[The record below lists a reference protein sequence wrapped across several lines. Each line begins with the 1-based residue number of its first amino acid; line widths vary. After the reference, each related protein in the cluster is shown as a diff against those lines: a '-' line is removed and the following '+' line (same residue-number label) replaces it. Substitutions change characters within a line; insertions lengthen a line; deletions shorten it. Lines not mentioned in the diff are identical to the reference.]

1 MPRKAPD
8 KVIEHRISLS
18 NFERSK
24 IMEELERT
32 RTNKLYSAGIG
43 QVGQIFGSGVLLWG
57 IGAYLGYGLFS
68 TGFNKVSDVV
78 NNVSSGLASFLNPEG
93 QGDYSDAE
101 ANRVQA
107 AFNTLDAG
115 IFYHREAD
123 RANVAASNGAI
134 ARLQR
139 GEITYAEFQVEYIEL
154 RKESDRLTQL
164 QFDIGYARDV
174 VTYIRNEFNNDR
186 GGIPSWFDAPLEDL
200 IEACKGYPTEG
211 TPLTYPDTSR
221 YLFANGEIF

>member
-18 NFERSK
+18 NFERTQLIEQIEK
-24 IMEELERT
+24 QRE
-32 RTNKLYSAGIG
+32 NALYTAGVSQIG
-43 QVGQIFGSGVLLWG
+43 AIAGSGVLLWG
-57 IGAYLGYGLFS
+57 LGAYLGYGLFS
-68 TGFNKVSDVV
+68 NAYDRVGDVV
-78 NNVSSGLASFLNPEG
+78 NNVSSGLASFLNPQG

-123 RANVAASNGAI
+123 RANQAAVKGAM

-154 RKESDRLTQL
+154 RKESDKLTQL
-164 QFDIGYARDV
+164 QFDIGYSRNV
-174 VTYIRNEFNNDR
+174 VTYIRNEFNEDR

-211 TPLTYPDTSR
+211 TPLVYPDTSQ
-221 YLFANGEIF
+221 YLYTTDIF